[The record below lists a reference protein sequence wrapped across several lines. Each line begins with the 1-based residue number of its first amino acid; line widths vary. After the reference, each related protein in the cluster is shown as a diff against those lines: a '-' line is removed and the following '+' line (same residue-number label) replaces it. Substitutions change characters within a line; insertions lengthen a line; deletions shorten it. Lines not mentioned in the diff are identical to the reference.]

1 LKLSRFLGELEVT
14 KPTFFT
20 SGIASMDHATVA
32 TALLATSFASSL
44 LPLTIRLLPVISQ
57 VARLIVVFR
66 AAEPTPAAS
75 HTFETQLQGLLRELG
90 RIIVEWTFNH
100 FEPDDP
106 HLMPAHLRFDG
117 DWYRRGNTKSPRRCV
132 ATLFGTLTLWRYLY
146 RPIHGIESSIFPL
159 EIRLGLAVGRATPAL
174 AERAAHAA
182 ADSTQGTVLA
192 DLKRDHA
199 VVWSVDTLG
208 AVIAVTWDGMAP
220 QFHDAQVT
228 RVLAWL
234 EQARAS
240 RGSRKPV
247 LAVGRDGVFVPIRG
261 DDSYRKAATATLSV
275 YDRAGVRLGTV
286 YLGRMPEPGQATL
299 SDQLTRLIIDVL
311 TQWSGPLPRLASIT
325 DAGHHPTEYYER
337 VLRPMHHPCR
347 RGQRLEWEWV
357 IDFYHACN
365 YVYDLSE
372 TLFGDARKAQAWA
385 RKMCRWLKSK
395 PRAVYR
401 ILHSAAAIR
410 SWRIVRGQTKA
421 YEKAYGYLRDH
432 IGELDYTEYR
442 RDHLPIG
449 SGVTEAACKT
459 VFSQRLKRSGMAWS
473 EEGGQRIVD
482 LRVIDLSGVWS
493 QVHQSYLQSKML
505 PEEGG
510 QNGNAK
516 RRHEKAA

>member
-1 LKLSRFLGELEVT
+1 
-14 KPTFFT
+14 
-20 SGIASMDHATVA
+20 MDHATVI
-32 TALLATSFASSL
+32 TALMATPFAASL
-44 LPLTIRLLPVISQ
+44 LPLTLRLLPVIAQ
-57 VARLIVVFR
+57 VADLIVAFR
-66 AAEPTPAAS
+66 AARPTPAACYD
-75 HTFETQLQGLLRELG
+75 FEVQLQAALRELG
-90 RIIVEWTFNH
+90 RIILEWTYNH
-100 FEPDDP
+100 LETDDRP
-106 HLMPAHLRFDG
+106 LMPHHLRWDG
-117 DWYRRGNTKSPRRCV
+117 DWYRRRAKTPNRSL
-132 ATLFGTLTLWRYLY
+132 ATLFGTITLWRHLY
-146 RPIHGIESSIFPL
+146 QPIHGIERSIFPL
-159 EIRLGLAVGRATPAL
+159 EIRLGLAAGRATPAL

-192 DLKRDHA
+192 DLRRDHA
-199 VVWSVDTLG
+199 VAWSVATLR

-220 QFHDAQVT
+220 QFHEAQVA

-247 LAVGRDGVFVPIRG
+247 LAAGRDGVFVPIRG
-261 DDSYRKAATATLSV
+261 DDSYREAATATLSV
-275 YDRAGVRLGTV
+275 YDRGGQRLGTV
-286 YLGRMPEPGQATL
+286 YLGRMPEPGQGTL
-299 SDQLTRLIIDVL
+299 SDQLTRLITDVL
-311 TQWSGPLPRLASIT
+311 AQWSGPLPRLAYIT
-325 DAGHHPTEYYER
+325 DAGHHPTEYYEQ
-337 VLRPMHHPCR
+337 VLRPMDHPCR
-347 RGQRLEWEWV
+347 AGERLEWEWV

-365 YVYDLSE
+365 YIHDLSE
-372 TLFGDARKAQAWA
+372 TLFRDPRQAQSWG

-410 SWRIVRGQTKA
+410 SRRIVLGRTAA
-421 YEKAYGYLRDH
+421 YRKAYGYLRDH
-432 IGELDYTEYR
+432 IGHLDYTEYR
-442 RDHLPIG
+442 RNHLPIG

-505 PEEGG
+505 PEEGD

-516 RRHEKAA
+516 RKPEKAA